1 MLEAACNTLAV
12 VLLDSDA
19 SLDFDDFDDD
29 FELSDSLSVLWTGL
43 DVMKIFKAKY
53 NSALRA
59 SQGVTY
65 TKMTDI

>member
-1 MLEAACNTLAV
+1 MCIKLDAACNTLAV

-19 SLDFDDFDDD
+19 SLDFKDFDDD
-29 FELSDSLSVLWTGL
+29 FELEDSLNVLWTGF

-59 SQGVTY
+59 SQGVT
-65 TKMTDI
+65 